1 MKSIKKNLFYNT
13 SLNILKVI
21 YPLITAPYISR
32 VLEPEGVGLS
42 NFAITYAG
50 YFALFASLGIPYYG
64 IRETAKYND
73 DKLGQHKLLSEIFSL
88 SLVTTG
94 FAVLFFMI
102 SILFIDQLYNN
113 FQIFLISGILLYIIP
128 ISIDW
133 FYSGREEFGYI
144 TLRSLV
150 VKVISLIALFLFVRE
165 KDDLIIYVILYVLA
179 AAANEVWNFI
189 KLCKEGLRPSLTL
202 HFKVHVKPLLIL
214 FASTI
219 AISIYTLLDTLMLG
233 FLKDYE
239 EVGYFYNANHVA
251 KALVPIA
258 TSLAAVAIPRM
269 SYYKVNKDW
278 HQINVLMNKSL
289 SLVSF
294 LCFPLT
300 FAIVTMAPVFVP
312 LFFGEN
318 FMGSIIPLQI
328 VAFVIIFIGLNNLT
342 GAQIL
347 LGLGYDI
354 LFLKS
359 VLVGT
364 ITNVLLNII
373 LIPTYGAIGA
383 AISSVV
389 AEMLI
394 LFVTGYYVLS
404 FTPVRLNNT
413 GDLAKSIVCSISL
426 IPIFFL
432 LARLVNG
439 WILIIGFLILGFIF
453 YFILQFLLGNTSVR
467 IVVQLIRSRIGK

>member
-64 IRETAKYND
+64 IRETAKYYD
-73 DKLGQHKLLSEIFSL
+73 DKLGQRKLLSEIFSL

-94 FAVLFFMI
+94 FAVLIFLI
-102 SILFIDQLYNN
+102 SIFYIDQLCDNIL
-113 FQIFLISGILLYIIP
+113 IFLLSGILLYIIP

-150 VKVISLIALFLFVRE
+150 VKVIGLIALFLFVRE
-165 KDDLIIYVILYVLA
+165 KDDLIIYVVLYVLA
-179 AAANEVWNFI
+179 AATNEIWNFI
-189 KLCKEGLRPSLTL
+189 KLCKEGLRPKLTL

-312 LFFGEN
+312 LFFGDN
-318 FMGSIIPLQI
+318 FTGSIIPLQ
-328 VAFVIIFIGLNNLT
+328 VVSFVIISIGLNNLT
-342 GAQIL
+342 GVQIL
-347 LGLGYDI
+347 LGLGYDK

-359 VLVGT
+359 VIVGT
-364 ITNVLLNII
+364 ISNILLNII
-373 LIPTYGAIGA
+373 LIPSLGAVGA

-389 AEMLI
+389 AESLI
-394 LFVTGYYVLS
+394 LFITAYYVYTY
-404 FTPVRLNNT
+404 TPVRLLKI
-413 GDLAKSIVCSISL
+413 GDFSKSILCSLSL
-426 IPIFFL
+426 IPIFY
-432 LARLVNG
+432 
-439 WILIIGFLILGFIF
+439 ILSNVK
-453 YFILQFLLGNTSVR
+453 Q
-467 IVVQLIRSRIGK
+467 KK